1 MRTLFDIRIAVVSVC
16 IMMSLNL
23 QAQELRTASGSEL
36 FVIPKN
42 MTLEQAEASAVEQAK
57 LRIIADNFG
66 TIVDSGTT
74 MIMSNSNGESYS
86 RSFTF
91 GETEVKGEWIETTSG
106 PFIEKKVINDEF
118 VLEVTIAGK
127 IREIVTAP
135 VLFNAKVLRN
145 GVTDNCES
153 DSFRNGDYMYMSFQ
167 SPEDGYLSIY
177 ITDGN
182 DVQCLYPYKGLPS
195 EYMHVSADIRH
206 LFFSKEHSG
215 IIDPNRVDKCRLG
228 CQNDN
233 EPNRIYLIFSPN
245 KYSKA
250 VDYSAS
256 EDKMPRHL
264 SFKEF
269 HNWLSKLRRLDK
281 ELTCQTFDILISK

>member
-1 MRTLFDIRIAVVSVC
+1 MKRIWIIILVALVGLSTD
-16 IMMSLNL
+16 LH
-23 QAQELRTASGSEL
+23 AQRELTVRGTESY
-36 FVIPKN
+36 VIPKN
-42 MTLEQAEASAVEQAK
+42 MTMEQAEVFAVESAK

-66 TIVDSGTT
+66 TVVGSTDILTIANKDG
-74 MIMSNSNGESYS
+74 MSSVESLLMA
-86 RSFTF
+86 
-91 GETEVKGEWIETTSG
+91 GTEVKGEWIATVGEPRITR
-106 PFIEKKVINDEF
+106 KVVNNEF

>member
-1 MRTLFDIRIAVVSVC
+1 MSAFMLMAGSLHAQQIRTVK
-16 IMMSLNL
+16 
-23 QAQELRTASGSEL
+23 GKEL
-36 FVIPKN
+36 FVIPKS
-42 MTLEQAEASAVEQAK
+42 MTIDQAEAAAVDQVK

-66 TIVDSGTT
+66 TIVGSGTT
-74 MIMSNSNGESYS
+74 MVMSNSNSESYTS
-86 RSFTF
+86 SFTF
-91 GETEVKGEWIETTSG
+91 GETEVKGEWLETTSG
-106 PFIEKKVINDEF
+106 PFIERKVINNEF

-127 IREIVTAP
+127 IREIVSAP
-135 VLFNAKVLRN
+135 VMFSARVLRN

-195 EYMHVSADIRH
+195 EYMRVSADIRH
-206 LFFSKEHSG
+206 LFFSKEQSG

-233 EPNRIYLIFSPN
+233 EHNRIYLIFSPN

-256 EDKMPRHL
+256 DSRMPRHL
-264 SFKEF
+264 SFEEF
-269 HNWLSKLRRLDK
+269 LGWLSKLRRLDK
-281 ELTCQTFDILISK
+281 ELTCQSFDILISK